1 MDNSKAVISHKTDH
15 SSLAI
20 PSCQT
25 AYAVWD
31 SLPVDRVALVDKV
44 APVGKVALAVC
55 LPVAWDKEVL
65 AE

>member
-25 AYAVWD
+25 AYAAWD
-31 SLPVDRVALVDKV
+31 RLPVDRVALAD
-44 APVGKVALAVC
+44 KVALAEC